1 MNDEE
6 FHATHAASVQQSGKT
21 EADEIGISSKDEDE
35 RSEEE
40 NDDTPHEHSSRRNIS
55 AENELI
61 QSSEDIL
68 RAVQILNTA
77 AVSEQWS
84 GLLPSPNDWNQY
96 PSEAHTKQDLR
107 QYNRHTKWRIIRT
120 FSFASMSKFRYA
132 QPICHV

>member
-21 EADEIGISSKDEDE
+21 EADETGILSKDEDE

-68 RAVQILNTA
+68 RAVQMFNTA

-107 QYNRHTKWRIIRT
+107 QYNRHTKG
-120 FSFASMSKFRYA
+120 
-132 QPICHV
+132 V